1 MRWFPEVLRHEY
13 DLRIMPLLS
22 LLEPFRQIR
31 EIDGLVDR
39 VWAEKYNNSTNC
51 RIEVSRKTHTPSKPF
66 SKMAP
71 AF

>member
-1 MRWFPEVLRHEY
+1 MRWFPEVLRHEC

-22 LLEPFRQIR
+22 LHEPFRRIR
-31 EIDGLVDR
+31 ETDGLVDR
-39 VWAEKYNNSTNC
+39 YWAEKYNSTNC
-51 RIEVSRKTHTPSKPF
+51 RIEVSIKTYTSSKPF